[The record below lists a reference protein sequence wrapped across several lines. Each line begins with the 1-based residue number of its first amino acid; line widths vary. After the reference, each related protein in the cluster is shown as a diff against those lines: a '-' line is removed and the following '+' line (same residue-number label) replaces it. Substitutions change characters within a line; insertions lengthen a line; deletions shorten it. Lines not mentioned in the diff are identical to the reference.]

1 MISSILLP
9 YPFEFAFMQRALV
22 AGIAVGVFAPM
33 IGTFLVQKRMSLMG
47 DGIGHIAWAGVG
59 AGLVAG
65 VWPIWTALAFAVGGS
80 LGIEWLRSRRKAS
93 GDLALALFFYSGIA
107 LGVVLV
113 SLGGGL
119 NANVLTYL
127 FGQPLTVTDSE
138 VGVILALGAAIVVA
152 MLVLRRLLFAV
163 VTDED
168 WSRVAGLPV
177 ALANSLLAIIVAVAV
192 VAAMKIV
199 GILLIAA
206 MMVLPVAS
214 AQLLARSFQGTMRWA
229 VAIGV
234 AAVVVGLAISRV
246 WNLAPGGTIVLL
258 AAAVF
263 VVVAAI
269 TRRVPK
275 GVPLSEP
282 TAAPET
288 AAEGAPAP

>member
-1 MISSILLP
+1 MISSIPLP

-113 SLGGGL
+113 SLSGGL

-177 ALANSLLAIIVAVAV
+177 ALANSLLAVIVAVAV

-234 AAVVVGLAISRV
+234 AAAVVGLAISRV

-258 AAAVF
+258 AALVF

>member
-1 MISSILLP
+1 
-9 YPFEFAFMQRALV
+9 
-22 AGIAVGVFAPM
+22 
-33 IGTFLVQKRMSLMG
+33 
-47 DGIGHIAWAGVG
+47 
-59 AGLVAG
+59 
-65 VWPIWTALAFAVGGS
+65 
-80 LGIEWLRSRRKAS
+80 
-93 GDLALALFFYSGIA
+93 
-107 LGVVLV
+107 
-113 SLGGGL
+113 
-119 NANVLTYL
+119 
-127 FGQPLTVTDSE
+127 
-138 VGVILALGAAIVVA
+138 

-177 ALANSLLAIIVAVAV
+177 ALANSLLAVIVAVAV

-229 VAIGV
+229 VAIGI

-258 AAAVF
+258 TAAVF

-288 AAEGAPAP
+288 APEGVPAP